1 MRKLTHSTRLMT
13 QIWGLAK
20 QYRIY
25 WVLPLALSLL
35 LAGLLVVASQ
45 GAVPFVY
52 TFF

>member
-1 MRKLTHSTRLMT
+1 MRKLTHGTRLIT

-20 QYRIY
+20 RYRIY
-25 WVLPLALSLL
+25 WVLPLVLSLL

-45 GAVPFVY
+45 GAVPYIY